1 MAPEGPLLV
10 PSVGL
15 LYRFICANL
24 VIVVVDC
31 ARVPVDHGGDR
42 PAPADPPS
50 ARTGS
55 CSGRG
60 GGASRMKRRAR
71 GGGREVFFS
80 LGSGNFLGLGGAS
93 YAVIAWKPIVS
104 SLI

>member
-31 ARVPVDHGGDR
+31 ARVPVDHGVTGPRR
-42 PAPADPPS
+42 PTLLQ
-50 ARTGS
+50 R
-55 CSGRG
+55 
-60 GGASRMKRRAR
+60 
-71 GGGREVFFS
+71 GRE
-80 LGSGNFLGLGGAS
+80 
-93 YAVIAWKPIVS
+93 AVRAEEEVPRG
-104 SLI
+104 